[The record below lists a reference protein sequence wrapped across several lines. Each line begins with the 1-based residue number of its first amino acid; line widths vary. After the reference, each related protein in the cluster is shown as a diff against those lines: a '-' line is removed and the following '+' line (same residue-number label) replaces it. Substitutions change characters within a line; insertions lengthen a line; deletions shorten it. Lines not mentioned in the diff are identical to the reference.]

1 MKLTQEQAE
10 KLKTLKTMEEVKA
23 FFTTERVQLSPE
35 DLDKITG
42 GWSFFD
48 PVKNALKDVGN
59 WVYDNMIDPAVDGLV
74 DAGKTVVD
82 GVVDAGK
89 TVVDAAFEGL
99 GIHSEIKQS
108 LIDKLGS

>member
-10 KLKTLKTMEEVKA
+10 KLKTLKTIEEVEA

-48 PVKNALKDVGN
+48 PIENALKDVGN
-59 WVYDNMIDPAVDGLV
+59 WMYDNFIDPAVDGLV

-82 GVVDAGK
+82 V
-89 TVVDAAFEGL
+89 AFEGL
-99 GIHSEIKQS
+99 GIHSGNS
-108 LIDKLGS
+108 LSLTAPAKKD

>member
-10 KLKTLKTMEEVKA
+10 RLKTLKTMEEVEA
-23 FFTTERVQLSPE
+23 FFKTERVQLSLE

-42 GWSFFD
+42 GSIFD
-48 PVKNALKDVGN
+48 RINNAVKNTLKDVGN
-59 WVYDNMIDPAVDGLV
+59 WMYDNFIDPAVDGLV

-82 GVVDAGK
+82 AAG
-89 TVVDAAFEGL
+89 EGL

>member
-10 KLKTLKTMEEVKA
+10 KLKTLKTMEEVEA
-23 FFTTERVQLSPE
+23 FFKTERVQLSPE

-42 GWSFFD
+42 GWSIFD
-48 PVKNALKDVGN
+48 LVKNPLKDVGN
-59 WVYDNMIDPAVDGLV
+59 WVYDNMIDPAVDAVV

-89 TVVDAAFEGL
+89 TVVGEAVEVFFGL
-99 GIHSEIKQS
+99 TER
-108 LIDKLGS
+108 

>member
-48 PVKNALKDVGN
+48 PIENALKDVGN
-59 WVYDNMIDPAVDGLV
+59 WMYDNFIDPAVDGLV
-74 DAGKTVVD
+74 DAGKTVV
-82 GVVDAGK
+82 GEAVE
-89 TVVDAAFEGL
+89 AFFGL
-99 GIHSEIKQS
+99 TER
-108 LIDKLGS
+108 

>member
-42 GWSFFD
+42 GWSFFN
-48 PVKNALKDVGN
+48 PIENALKDVGN
-59 WVYDNMIDPAVDGLV
+59 WMYENFIDPAVDGFV

-82 GVVDAGK
+82 V
-89 TVVDAAFEGL
+89 AFEGL
-99 GIHSEIKQS
+99 GVHSGDS
-108 LIDKLGS
+108 LSLTAPAKKD

>member
-10 KLKTLKTMEEVKA
+10 KLKTLKTIEEVEA

-42 GWSFFD
+42 GWNFFD
-48 PVKNALKDVGN
+48 PIENALKDAGK
-59 WVYDNMIDPAVDGLV
+59 WMYDNLIDPAVDGLV

-82 GVVDAGK
+82 VAY
-89 TVVDAAFEGL
+89 EGL
-99 GIHSEIKQS
+99 GIHSGNS
-108 LIDKLGS
+108 LSLFAPAKKD

>member
-23 FFTTERVQLSPE
+23 FFKTERVQLSPE

-42 GWSFFD
+42 GWGIFD
-48 PVKNALKDVGN
+48 SIENAFKDAGK
-59 WVYDNMIDPAVDGLV
+59 WMYDNLIDPAVDGLV

-82 GVVDAGK
+82 VAY
-89 TVVDAAFEGL
+89 EGL

>member
-42 GWSFFD
+42 GWNFFD
-48 PVKNALKDVGN
+48 PIENALKDAGKWMYEN
-59 WVYDNMIDPAVDGLV
+59 FIDPAVDGF
-74 DAGKTVVD
+74 
-82 GVVDAGK
+82 VDAGK

>member
-10 KLKTLKTMEEVKA
+10 KLKTLKTIEEVEA

-48 PVKNALKDVGN
+48 PIENALKDAGK
-59 WVYDNMIDPAVDGLV
+59 WMYDNLIDPAVDGLV

-82 GVVDAGK
+82 VAY
-89 TVVDAAFEGL
+89 EGL
-99 GIHSEIKQS
+99 GIHSGNS
-108 LIDKLGS
+108 LSLFAPAKKD

>member
-59 WVYDNMIDPAVDGLV
+59 WVYDNLIDPAVDGLV
-74 DAGKTVVD
+74 DAGKKVVD
-82 GVVDAGK
+82 V
-89 TVVDAAFEGL
+89 TIEGL
-99 GIHSEIKQS
+99 GIDSEIKQS

>member
-23 FFTTERVQLSPE
+23 FFKTERVQLSPE

-42 GWSFFD
+42 GWSFFN
-48 PVKNALKDVGN
+48 PIENALKDVGN
-59 WVYDNMIDPAVDGLV
+59 WMYENFIDPAVDGLV
-74 DAGKTVVD
+74 DAGKKVVD
-82 GVVDAGK
+82 V
-89 TVVDAAFEGL
+89 TIEGL
-99 GIHSEIKQS
+99 GIDSEIKQS

>member
-42 GWSFFD
+42 GWNFFD
-48 PVKNALKDVGN
+48 PIENALKDVGK
-59 WVYDNMIDPAVDGLV
+59 WMYDNLIDPA
-74 DAGKTVVD
+74 VD

-89 TVVDAAFEGL
+89 TVVDVAVEGL
-99 GIHSEIKQS
+99 GIHSGNS
-108 LIDKLGS
+108 LSLTDPAKKD

>member
-10 KLKTLKTMEEVKA
+10 KLKTLKTIEEVEA

-82 GVVDAGK
+82 
-89 TVVDAAFEGL
+89 AAFEGL

>member
-42 GWSFFD
+42 GWSFFN
-48 PVKNALKDVGN
+48 PIENALKDVGN
-59 WVYDNMIDPAVDGLV
+59 WMYDNFIDPAVDGLV

-82 GVVDAGK
+82 V
-89 TVVDAAFEGL
+89 AFEGL
-99 GIHSEIKQS
+99 GVHSGKSSS
-108 LIDKLGS
+108 LTTTAE

>member
-42 GWSFFD
+42 GWSFFN
-48 PVKNALKDVGN
+48 PIENALNDVGN
-59 WVYDNMIDPAVDGLV
+59 WMYENFIDPAVDGLV

-82 GVVDAGK
+82 V
-89 TVVDAAFEGL
+89 AFEGL
-99 GIHSEIKQS
+99 GIHSGNS
-108 LIDKLGS
+108 LSLTAPAKKD

>member
-23 FFTTERVQLSPE
+23 FFKTERVQLSPE

-42 GWSFFD
+42 GWSFFN
-48 PVKNALKDVGN
+48 PIENALKDAGN
-59 WVYDNMIDPAVDGLV
+59 WMYEYFIDPAVDGFV

-82 GVVDAGK
+82 V
-89 TVVDAAFEGL
+89 AFEGL
-99 GIHSEIKQS
+99 GIHSDDS
-108 LIDKLGS
+108 LSLTAPAKID

>member
-42 GWSFFD
+42 GWNFFD
-48 PVKNALKDVGN
+48 PIENALKDAGK
-59 WVYDNMIDPAVDGLV
+59 WMYDNLIDPAVDGLV
-74 DAGKTVVD
+74 DAGKKVVD
-82 GVVDAGK
+82 V
-89 TVVDAAFEGL
+89 AFEGL
-99 GIHSEIKQS
+99 GVHSGDS
-108 LIDKLGS
+108 LSLTATAE

>member
-23 FFTTERVQLSPE
+23 FFTTERVELSPE

-42 GWSFFD
+42 GWNFFD
-48 PVKNALKDVGN
+48 PIENALKDVGK
-59 WVYDNMIDPAVDGLV
+59 WMYDNLIDPAVDGLV

-82 GVVDAGK
+82 VAY
-89 TVVDAAFEGL
+89 EGL

>member
-48 PVKNALKDVGN
+48 PIGNALKDAGK
-59 WVYDNMIDPAVDGLV
+59 WIYDNLIDPAVDGLV
-74 DAGKTVVD
+74 DAGKKVVE
-82 GVVDAGK
+82 V
-89 TVVDAAFEGL
+89 TYEGL